1 MRKGIIFYT
10 LIFGMSLFMA
20 SCQNAKKEKSEERSQ
35 EEQVQGAE
43 THDHEADMATA
54 HYQCPMK
61 CEGEKTYPEPGS
73 CPICKMDLKEITPE
87 PETVTEEEGSTE
99 G

>member
-1 MRKGIIFYT
+1 
-10 LIFGMSLFMA
+10 MA
-20 SCQNAKKEKSEERSQ
+20 SCQNAKQEKSEERSR
-35 EEQVQGAE
+35 EEQVQGTE
-43 THDHEADMATA
+43 SHDHEAEIAAA